1 MIDEPQFR
9 QAVSATIRSLGQ
21 QIDSIDTDDLDWKL
35 TEGVLTVEFESG
47 GVFVLSQQVPT
58 RELWLSAAS
67 RAWHF
72 RSEPGG
78 WPERD
83 TGESMHA
90 VLSELFTR
98 KLGVA
103 VVLKP

>member
-1 MIDEPQFR
+1 
-9 QAVSATIRSLGQ
+9 
-21 QIDSIDTDDLDWKL
+21 
-35 TEGVLTVEFESG
+35 
-47 GVFVLSQQVPT
+47 
-58 RELWLSAAS
+58 LSAAS